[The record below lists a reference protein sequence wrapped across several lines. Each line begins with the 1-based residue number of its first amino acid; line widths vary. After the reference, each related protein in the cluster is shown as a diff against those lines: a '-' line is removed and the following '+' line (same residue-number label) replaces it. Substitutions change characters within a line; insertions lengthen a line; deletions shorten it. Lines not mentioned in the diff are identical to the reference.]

1 MESMHQEITGLE
13 PNETIPFKIELIDA
27 GGIKMYSSAFH
38 FLKTPE
44 TNTFI
49 VKYQVVQFPNDLQ
62 IYIESVRDKGIEEA
76 DYHYIVTHQNVSDGE
91 KLKND
96 FLTF

>member
-13 PNETIPFKIELIDA
+13 PNETIPFKIELIDV

-44 TNTFI
+44 TNTL
-49 VKYQVVQFPNDLQ
+49 VKYQVSQFPNDLQ
-62 IYIESVRDKGIEEA
+62 IYIESVRDKGFEEA

-91 KLKND
+91 KLKTI
-96 FLTF
+96 F